1 MEEIRETLMKENLPK
16 HVAIIMDGNR
26 RWAKKQGKKTLLG
39 HRAGVEAMLKIVEES
54 AHLGLNNLTVYAFST
69 ENWGREKTEV
79 NYLMNLLLEFLKS
92 QIDRL
97 DANNIRLNFLG
108 NMDDLPNNIEKKVND
123 ALKRTENNTR
133 MNFNICMSYGSR
145 AEILGAVKKI
155 ARDVKDD
162 VISIDDIDEQMIK
175 ENLFTKDIADP
186 DLMIRTSGE
195 IRLSNFLLY
204 QLAYSEM
211 YFAEVL
217 WPDFT
222 VEEYYKALKEY
233 LRRNRRFGKN

>member
-1 MEEIRETLMKENLPK
+1 MEKKREILKRENLPK

-39 HRAGVEAMLKIVEES
+39 HRFGVETMLNIVEES
-54 AHLGLNNLTVYAFST
+54 AQLDLDNLTVYAFST

-97 DANNIRLNFLG
+97 DENNIKLNFLG
-108 NMDDLPNNIEKKVND
+108 NLQDLPKNIAKKVED
-123 ALKRTENNTR
+123 ALIRTENNDK

-145 AEILGAVKKI
+145 DEILRAVKNI
-155 ARDVKDD
+155 CLDVKSDEIT
-162 VISIDDIDEQMIK
+162 VDDITKDVFG
-175 ENLFTKDIADP
+175 NYLYTKDIADP

-204 QLAYSEM
+204 QMAYAEM
-211 YFAEVL
+211 YFTDVL

-222 VEEYYKALKEY
+222 IEEYYKALEEY